1 MQGSGFVMLENVVC
15 KVKDFYMEETP
26 QKLTTYNIKP
36 FNNINNK
43 ENLSITNAIANMY
56 MTKRKKLGDID
67 IKSKVLFTLKKTNRC
82 YWDIVFKKNSTSF
95 YLTIPDEYSDL
106 ILTKSK
112 SAWGGSCV
120 SESKEL
126 ANIDNMTSC
135 DNCAVGNL
143 VLKTYNFRSL
153 STDMS
158 NQYPLTN
165 MMSITKALEKDEFV
179 RVNIAIEPTN
189 RLDWVSQA
197 RDEKE
202 MFKKGKVLDNEVT
215 LKEQIEKYA
224 LNGLVVGSELFIEF
238 KMLLLESILG
248 IFLPLDSGKSKQS
261 KGRYDVDDDEVFNS
275 RDEKMTYNAIN
286 KNGTNTNYKMTSEV
300 FKTKVTI
307 ISQSNSVNRARLS
320 MLAVANAYKDLTEDN
335 EIALIIQEDK
345 SVQQIVEQVKRMDV
359 VIDKKCI
366 LSDKELAKM
375 IQLPQK
381 TLQKD
386 YKMDIVDTRESE
398 VPKELQGGKIRICEV
413 EEFSKDKKT
422 MVTFPESVNLMA
434 RKTVFMGGENAGKTT
449 ALKRTV
455 SDCYKAK
462 ISTFVI
468 DNLENCKMST
478 EVGEVIPVNDRVIY
492 DIYNDM
498 PPLAFTEVSKLITED
513 MNKMKRLDYANMIS
527 QQVAYFI
534 NSITDD
540 DTTGKLSA
548 NMKRFLHS
556 SCMVTF
562 IRPNATIND
571 AFDVLRRWDKR
582 NEAIRYAKYSKC
594 FDEDDDVFF
603 DLEELHRREDSK
615 KGDKGKIIGTR
626 DDLIVGIVNRINTL
640 YQNPRIKAMLKA
652 AYDPNDDIDKHIQ
665 NGKSIFV
672 KIPQNKFP
680 DPSTRDMLS
689 VFYLSRI
696 WLTVQI
702 REENKDSRL
711 CNVVLDEIKTVPTVA
726 EFLEKHLTEFRRHRL
741 GLLLSA
747 HGLAQFGKLLTQLKD
762 SGANFIIMP
771 PVDKKNIEMLK
782 EEILPFELDEV
793 LNIKPFH
800 ALCVINYGNQY
811 WKGIGKLPLK

>member
-1 MQGSGFVMLENVVC
+1 MLGSIAT
-15 KVKDFYMEETP
+15 KIKDFYIDECP
-26 QKLTTYNIKP
+26 QKLITYNIKP
-36 FNNINNK
+36 FNNVNNK
-43 ENLSITNAIANMY
+43 ENMSIVNAMGSMY
-56 MTKRKKLGDID
+56 VPNSKKIGNID
-67 IKSKVLFTLKKTNRC
+67 ISSKTLFTIQKTKKC
-82 YWDIVFKKNSTSF
+82 YWDIVFRKNSAMF
-95 YLTIPDEYSDL
+95 YLTVPDEYNEL
-106 ILTKSK
+106 ITTKSK
-112 SAWGGSCV
+112 SAWGGSLI
-120 SESKEL
+120 SESSEL
-126 ANIDNMTSC
+126 SNIDNILVPKRCS
-135 DNCAVGNL
+135 VGSL

-153 STDMS
+153 STDMNS
-158 NQYPLTN
+158 QYPLTN
-165 MMSITKALEKDEFV
+165 MMSIVKALKKDEFV
-179 RVNIAIEPTN
+179 RVNIAIEPTDRMN
-189 RLDWVSQA
+189 WISVA
-197 RDEKE
+197 KDEKE
-202 MFKKGKVLDNEVT
+202 SFKKGKIVDNEVT
-215 LKEQIEKYA
+215 LKEQMVKMGFDNAIGA
-224 LNGLVVGSELFIEF
+224 LDLFLEF
-238 KMLLLESILG
+238 KMLLLESVFG
-248 IFLPLDSGKSKQS
+248 IFMNTSDTKKNKRDRFDIL
-261 KGRYDVDDDEVFNS
+261 DDEEFYNS
-275 RDEKMTYNAIN
+275 SEKYAHSVIN
-286 KNGTNTNYKMTSEV
+286 KNSSSTTYKATSEV
-300 FKTKVTI
+300 FKTKITI
-307 ISQSNSVNRARLS
+307 VAQSDNQDRAKLS
-320 MLAVANAYKDLTEDN
+320 MLSVANAFKDLTDDN
-335 EIALIIQEDK
+335 ELALIINDDK
-345 SVQQIVEQVKRMDV
+345 ESSSLISQIKKMDV
-359 VIDKKCI
+359 KTSKKCI
-366 LSDKELAKM
+366 LSDRELAKM

-386 YKMDIVDTRESE
+386 YKMDIIDTRESE
-398 VPKELQGGKIRICEV
+398 VPKELQDGKVRICVVDET
-413 EEFSKDKKT
+413 SNDKKT
-422 MVTFPESVNLMA
+422 IVTFPESTNLMA

-462 ISTFVI
+462 ISTYVI

-478 EVGEVIPVNDRVIY
+478 EVGKVIPDKDKVVY
-492 DIYNDM
+492 DVYEDM
-498 PPLAFTEVSKLITED
+498 PPMAFTEVSKLITED
-513 MNKMKRLDYANMIS
+513 MDKMKRLDYANMIS

-556 SCMVTF
+556 ACMVTF

-594 FDEDDDVFF
+594 FDDDDDVFF

-615 KGDKGKIIGTR
+615 KGEKGKIIGTR
-626 DDLIVGIVNRINTL
+626 DDLIVGVVNRINTL

-652 AYDPNDDIDKHIQ
+652 AYDPNDDIDRHIQ

-680 DPSTRDMLS
+680 DSSTRDMLS

-711 CNVVLDEIKTVPTVA
+711 CNIVLDEIKTVPTVA
-726 EFLEKHLTEFRRHRL
+726 EFLEKHITEFRRHRL

-811 WKGIGKLPLK
+811 WKGIGRLPLK